1 MFEVFEKYAHY
12 AEHNKYK
19 NNLDY
24 HLALYLLNKVPYL
37 SNDSVILVEN
47 ALPFSAVSVLHYQ
60 QYGDRSKLR
69 ENLQK
74 SADIQCI
81 VSKEDVPFG
90 YAQKPSI
97 YDYADGVDTME
108 FLCRF

>member
-60 QYGDRSKLR
+60 FYKMRPNFSG
-69 ENLQK
+69 NT
-74 SADIQCI
+74 DIQCV
-81 VSKEDVPFG
+81 VSREDVPFG
-90 YAQKPSI
+90 SAQKPSI
-97 YDYADGVDTME
+97 SDFADGVDTME
-108 FLCRF
+108 FLCRL